1 MSSNFGHGS
10 SKRFARKNFNIFLSS
25 ISFAFFFFFSLFTT
39 TVFFFYFYS
48 FHRDGI
54 TTTLFRGILTGSNL
68 STRNANK
75 S

>member
-25 ISFAFFFFFSLFTT
+25 ISFAFFFFFSLF
-39 TVFFFYFYS
+39 FFYFYS